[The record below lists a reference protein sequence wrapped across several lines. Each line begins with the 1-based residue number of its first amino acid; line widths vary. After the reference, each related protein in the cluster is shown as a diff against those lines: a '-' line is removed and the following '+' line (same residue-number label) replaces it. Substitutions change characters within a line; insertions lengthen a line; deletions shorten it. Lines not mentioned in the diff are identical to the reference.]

1 MNNPEWYIL
10 HTYSGQEDKVQE
22 NLKQKAKNQGYAD
35 KIIDVIVPKKD
46 EIEIKDG
53 QKVEVQKNV
62 FPGYILI
69 NMVLDDEMWF
79 DVRNTPGVT
88 GFVSSEDENEKRVKP
103 VPLDQ
108 TEVNS
113 ILNYQDSMPSFTA
126 RFNKGDTLRIIDGPF
141 MDFIGS
147 VEEIDEDKSKLKV
160 SVSIFGRP
168 TPVELEFN
176 QVEKAS

>member
-1 MNNPEWYIL
+1 MNNPEWFIL

-22 NLKQKAKNQGYAD
+22 NLKQKAKNQGYSD
-35 KIIDVIVPKKD
+35 KIIEVIVPKKD
-46 EIEIKDG
+46 EIEIKNG

-108 TEVNS
+108 AEVNS
-113 ILNYQDSMPSFTA
+113 ILNYQDTIPSFTA

-141 MDFIGS
+141 LDFIGS
-147 VEEIDEDKSKLKV
+147 VEEIDEGKSKVTVMV
-160 SVSIFGRP
+160 SFFGRD
-168 TPVELEFN
+168 TPVELDFY
-176 QVEKAS
+176 QVEKE

>member
-1 MNNPEWYIL
+1 MNNAEWYIL

-22 NLKQKAKNQGYAD
+22 NLKQKAKNQGYSD
-35 KIIDVIVPKKD
+35 KIIDVVVPKKD

-113 ILNYQDSMPSFTA
+113 ILNYQDSLPSFTS

-147 VEEIDEDKSKLKV
+147 VEAGNVKV
-160 SVSIFGRP
+160 IFP
-168 TPVELEFN
+168 E
-176 QVEKAS
+176 

>member
-1 MNNPEWYIL
+1 MSKSFYRKVGFGL
-10 HTYSGQEDKVQE
+10 GQEDKVQE
-22 NLKQKAKNQGYAD
+22 NLKQKAKNQGYSD
-35 KIIDVIVPKKD
+35 KIIDVVVPKKD

-113 ILNYQDSMPSFTA
+113 ILNYQDSLPSFTA

-147 VEEIDEDKSKLKV
+147 VEEIDEDKSKVTVMV
-160 SVSIFGRP
+160 SFFGRD
-168 TPVELEFN
+168 TPVELDFY
-176 QVEKAS
+176 QVEKE

>member
-10 HTYSGQEDKVQE
+10 HIYSGQEDKVQQ
-22 NLKQKAKNQGYAD
+22 NLKQKAKNQGYSE

-108 TEVNS
+108 AEVNS
-113 ILNYQDSMPSFTA
+113 ILNYQDSIPSFTA

-141 MDFIGS
+141 LDFIGS
-147 VEEIDEDKSKLKV
+147 VEDIDEGKSKVTVMV
-160 SVSIFGRP
+160 SFFGRD
-168 TPVELEFN
+168 TPVELDFY
-176 QVEKAS
+176 QVEKE

>member
-1 MNNPEWYIL
+1 MNNAEWYIL

-22 NLKQKAKNQGYAD
+22 NLKQKAKNQGYSD

-113 ILNYQDSMPSFTA
+113 ILNYQDSLPSFTS

-147 VEEIDEDKSKLKV
+147 VEEIDEDKSKVTVMV
-160 SVSIFGRP
+160 SFFGRD
-168 TPVELEFN
+168 TPVDLDFLQLERN
-176 QVEKAS
+176 